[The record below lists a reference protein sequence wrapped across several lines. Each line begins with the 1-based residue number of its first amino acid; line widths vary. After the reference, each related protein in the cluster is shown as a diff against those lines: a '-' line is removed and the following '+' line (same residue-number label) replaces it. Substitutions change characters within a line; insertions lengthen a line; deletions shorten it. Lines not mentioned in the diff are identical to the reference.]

1 MADKIW
7 LGGDAGGANSLNVAG
22 NWSPSGVPSGGD
34 NVWITERSTNSI
46 LNDLGTLAS
55 VHGELH
61 VTDGFA
67 FVIGGTT
74 RGFMEM
80 KPAEVYF
87 EGRGVSYIDCKAST
101 GVITVNNTKLPTRG
115 VGLKLKGS
123 ALNTIEIHGGSVG
136 LAYDA
141 GETSAVDKVRIFG
154 GALTLGEG
162 VSGTTSISVTGG
174 TLHQYGGSTDTDVTQ
189 TTGNFYG
196 RQEWKARNFNLFGGL
211 ASLGGSGV
219 IKSLTIRGG
228 TADATASGIDRTFP
242 TVTLNSGTI
251 RYDPSVL
258 TITALNS
265 SDRVVKLTA
274 SSV

>member
-87 EGRGVSYIDCKAST
+87 EGRGVSY
-101 GVITVNNTKLPTRG
+101 
-115 VGLKLKGS
+115 
-123 ALNTIEIHGGSVG
+123 
-136 LAYDA
+136 
-141 GETSAVDKVRIFG
+141 
-154 GALTLGEG
+154 
-162 VSGTTSISVTGG
+162 
-174 TLHQYGGSTDTDVTQ
+174 
-189 TTGNFYG
+189 
-196 RQEWKARNFNLFGGL
+196 
-211 ASLGGSGV
+211 
-219 IKSLTIRGG
+219 
-228 TADATASGIDRTFP
+228 
-242 TVTLNSGTI
+242 
-251 RYDPSVL
+251 
-258 TITALNS
+258 
-265 SDRVVKLTA
+265 
-274 SSV
+274 